1 MRRWNAAEQ
10 CGRGGREGTVSPS
23 PALSTG
29 STWRGQEEQR
39 DPGEG
44 IASAEISVLGVLS
57 GQRYRA
63 LPWEKGAGG
72 VWFSCPLLRGGLKHR
87 WFREEGRKLMSPN
100 IVIERANRRHQH
112 ISDREA
118 DGDVTP

>member
-29 STWRGQEEQR
+29 SAWRGQEEQR

-57 GQRYRA
+57 GQRYGA

-87 WFREEGRKLMSPN
+87 WFLEEGRKLMSPN
-100 IVIERANRRHQH
+100 IVRHQH